1 MDPKGEK
8 LCLFILPLVIP
19 LVTALL
25 VFLVLLIT
33 SITPN
38 EFVALV
44 VNTFP
49 IAVFEIIQRESSI
62 PFILTCAVL
71 GNALCFPLYFVCWWK
86 LIPRDPYFEREM
98 RDKKELPIMYL
109 ITVLLAA
116 IYCYF
121 LLKDPAGYSARVQ
134 ARILIFYTPVGF
146 YALMFFYS
154 FIVLTIA
161 GVIKKTVVIARL
173 DK

>member
-86 LIPRDPYFEREM
+86 LIPVILIL
-98 RDKKELPIMYL
+98 KEKCETRKSCLSCTSLPF
-109 ITVLLAA
+109 
-116 IYCYF
+116 F
-121 LLKDPAGYSARVQ
+121 LRLFIATSYLKDPAGYLQSTSPYFDF
-134 ARILIFYTPVGF
+134 L
-146 YALMFFYS
+146 YS
-154 FIVLTIA
+154 L
-161 GVIKKTVVIARL
+161 
-173 DK
+173 